1 MGFRTLGI
9 TAYGHVCRVV
19 PQGSLT
25 KKGKFI
31 MNVDDT
37 IPQVQVLDNKKSIK
51 FQTHSDIV
59 TYTPVAMAFLTT
71 KDCTLKTISPNKP
84 SITCFFWPGYF
95 IN

>member
-1 MGFRTLGI
+1 
-9 TAYGHVCRVV
+9 
-19 PQGSLT
+19 
-25 KKGKFI
+25 

-84 SITCFFWPGYF
+84 SITCFFGQV
-95 IN
+95 ILSTKSNTESQE